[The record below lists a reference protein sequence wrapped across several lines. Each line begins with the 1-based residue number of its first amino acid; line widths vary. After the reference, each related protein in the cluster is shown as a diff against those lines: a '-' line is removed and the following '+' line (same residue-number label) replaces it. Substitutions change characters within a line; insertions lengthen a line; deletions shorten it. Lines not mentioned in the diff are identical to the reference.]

1 MEPML
6 ASGLLGDA
14 VCMFSCQVGAK
25 YASRGC
31 PKGSIRKKQE
41 HLASRHQG
49 VGNNCK
55 QSRSWLAL
63 PHTEPGGSGEETAGG
78 QVLRLYPQPVIDPRT
93 LGHDTWQS

>member
-14 VCMFSCQVGAK
+14 VCVSSGQVDAK
-25 YASRGC
+25 YASRRC
-31 PKGSIRKKQE
+31 PKGSIGKKQE
-41 HLASRHQG
+41 HLAPRHQG

-63 PHTEPGGSGEETAGG
+63 PHAGPGGSGEETAGG
-78 QVLRLYPQPVIDPRT
+78 R
-93 LGHDTWQS
+93 S